1 MFIIIIVPFPT
12 ILIILLAKILLF
24 QNYSI
29 TKFKV
34 YYSQNYAG
42 ILASSLPE
50 INNLYQTQ
58 AGHLYSSYS
67 LSHTHT
73 HVRMHAHT
81 HTHTHTHT
89 THIHYSNI
97 HDLDGFTNTLDQST
111 DTAVPMADNKHRLS
125 LWTQKGKLS

>member
-29 TKFKV
+29 TKFNV

-67 LSHTHT
+67 LSHTRT
-73 HVRMHAHT
+73 HACTHAHT
-81 HTHTHTHT
+81 HN
-89 THIHYSNI
+89 SNI

-125 LWTQKGKLS
+125 LWTQKGRLS